1 MNVIVHGQVLMI
13 LMNFFVDDR
22 WKHDRTFFNS
32 SFNTQMVKTFVPTFI
47 QATNRM
53 MLKMKAFNKNPFDV
67 LKLTELCAIEM
78 ISATSFGLNIESPCN
93 EVLFEGFLNA
103 VKM

>member
-1 MNVIVHGQVLMI
+1 MVFK
-13 LMNFFVDDR
+13 NFFVDDR

-53 MLKMKAFNKNPFDV
+53 MMKMKAFNEKPFDV

-78 ISATSFGLNIESPCN
+78 ISATSFGLNIESPSN
-93 EVLFEGFLNA
+93 QILFEGFLNA